1 MVMIKRV
8 YHISL
13 HQLLGSLQ
21 FSDLSLAMPLGGGSA
36 NLKETRRDLVSPYYC
51 IMACIA
57 ILVNVNI
64 RTLDTDKSSKSP

>member
-36 NLKETRRDLVSPYYC
+36 KETRRDLVSPYYC

>member
-21 FSDLSLAMPLGGGSA
+21 FSDLSLAMPLGGGSV
-36 NLKETRRDLVSPYYC
+36 KETRRDLVSPYYC

>member
-1 MVMIKRV
+1 
-8 YHISL
+8 
-13 HQLLGSLQ
+13 
-21 FSDLSLAMPLGGGSA
+21 MPLGGGSA